1 MTITAFLSYS
11 TVDRHA
17 AAVLKQHLE
26 RAQVRVFMAHEDIQ
40 VSEEWRQRLLKELRS
55 SDMFICLLSQN
66 YLNSAWCMQE
76 SGVAAF
82 RRGLV
87 VVPLRLDQTLP
98 PGFLSNFQAIP
109 FDPNGVQLSE
119 LGSAIVKVNFQT
131 GVGFLLDELQTSKGF
146 RDGEANLQ
154 AILPHL
160 QGMSDADK
168 ARLLSIAAN
177 TYRVISAN
185 LCISD
190 LLPPLVKKYGH
201 LATHD
206 DLAKLKT
213 ACRL

>member
-11 TVDRHA
+11 TLDRHA

-26 RAQVRVFMAHEDIQ
+26 RASIGVFMAHEDIQ
-40 VSEEWRQRLLKELRS
+40 VSEEWRIRLLKELRS
-55 SDMFICLLSQN
+55 NDIFVCLLSQN
-66 YLNSAWCMQE
+66 YLNSPWCMQE

-87 VVPLRLDQTLP
+87 VVPLRLDKTLP
-98 PGFLSNFQAIP
+98 PGFLNAVQAIP
-109 FDPNGVQLSE
+109 FDPNDVQLSE
-119 LGSAIVKVNFQT
+119 LGSAIVRVNFQS
-131 GVGFLLDELQTSKGF
+131 GIDFLLNELQASKGF
-146 RDGEANLQ
+146 REGEANLQ

-160 QGMSDADK
+160 QSMSSIDK
-168 ARLLSIAAN
+168 TRLLSIAAN

-190 LLPPLVKKYGH
+190 LLPPIVRKYGH
-201 LATHD
+201 LATAD
-206 DLAKLKT
+206 DLAKLKQ

>member
-1 MTITAFLSYS
+1 MPITAFLSYS
-11 TVDRHA
+11 TLDRHA

-26 RAQVRVFMAHEDIQ
+26 RAQIGVFMAHEDIQ
-40 VSEEWRQRLLKELRS
+40 VSEEWRLRLLKELRS
-55 SDMFICLLSQN
+55 NDMFICLLSQN
-66 YLNSAWCMQE
+66 YINSPWCMQE

-87 VVPLRLDQTLP
+87 VVPLRLDETLP
-98 PGFLSNFQAIP
+98 PGFLSAVQAIH
-109 FDPNGVQLSE
+109 FDPNDVQLSE
-119 LGSAIVKVNFQT
+119 LGSAIVKVHFQT
-131 GVGFLLDELQTSKGF
+131 GVEFLLDELQASSGF
-146 RDGEANLQ
+146 RAGEANLQ

-160 QGMSDADK
+160 QSMSDADK
-168 ARLLSIAAN
+168 SRLLGIAAN

-201 LATHD
+201 LATSE
-206 DLAKLKT
+206 DLATLKK